1 MDIELLSDFEAEIRN
16 YLPQI
21 RRGIDTYFAGQ
32 PASPE
37 FDQALRLAHTIKGS
51 AAMMG
56 LVGLSQMAR
65 RLHVALQAL
74 RVQGR
79 PEQLIFQKILRQHLS
94 ILETYL
100 GILME
105 KARLGAS
112 LDTIDDQAFLA
123 EIEMLYRPDEERLS
137 DAEQRALKVTGSLA
151 TGPLPE
157 LLELFRDEAREH
169 LGKIGRQI
177 HRLADQ
183 HQHGVAIREIQHSV
197 HTLKGGCGALGLR
210 GITRLTHSMEDLFD
224 QISDRAEPVKPG
236 TRELLQDTVDVLNVL
251 IDGDLDGLDDD
262 TALMMCSSLVDQ
274 YEQLVALNTSRH
286 TARLPAKRESETLA
300 PIATDQLPLRP
311 PVDNDAYIPTSLNR
325 KIPAGTADV
334 PSTDA
339 LEAGEPGLTG
349 EAGPA
354 VARIPVEDLDALIKL
369 TNELMVNGS
378 RLGGRLETLSRLIDE
393 FQASLERLKRQAP
406 FRSLPA
412 TKPLAP
418 TAAENETAPAPT
430 DQGSSGTFNFQETTR
445 DLQTISHE
453 LGTLLPQLQAA
464 LGQQERTTGN
474 LHERLLNIRLVP
486 FGSLKNRL
494 LRVVRTASRKQNKM
508 VQCELAGDEVML
520 DKTILDQLFE
530 PLLHLLRNAV
540 DHGIETV
547 AEREAAGKPAIA
559 QIQITVKQ
567 EGNQLIITIADD
579 GRGIDTELV
588 RRRAVQKE
596 FHAAAEAAALGE
608 RELYRLLFQPGFST
622 RDQITEMS
630 GRGMGLDIVKAHID
644 RLQGHVQVSSAVGRG
659 SQFLIRIPLT
669 LAVSQAMLV
678 MVGEERFAIPL
689 ADIVRVVPL
698 EPGQLGQNGHRREA
712 VQIDGHDYPLIY
724 LAQALQLPPA
734 ARPAQPP
741 TAALLIRVN
750 GVDHLLVVDRL
761 LRTQEVVVKSLGNHL
776 RRVRGVLGATMLGE
790 GELVL
795 ILNSAELVS
804 PSEAQPFV
812 APAAPLGLVR
822 QQLQVLIVDD
832 SVSVRRMNE
841 QMALNAGWE
850 PVIARHGQAALE
862 LVESGQ
868 CQPDIALLD
877 IEMPQMDGYELTQAL
892 RKLPAYAKLPIVIIS
907 ARSGPQHREQALA
920 SGATAFLLKP
930 YREDELRTLVEE
942 LISVPKIGS

>member
-1 MDIELLSDFEAEIRN
+1 MDIELLRDFEAEIHH

-32 PASPE
+32 PMAPE
-37 FDQALRLAHTIKGS
+37 FDEALRLAHTIKGS

-79 PEQLIFQKILRQHLS
+79 PEQLIFQEILHQHLS
-94 ILETYL
+94 ILETYF
-100 GILME
+100 GILMD

-112 LDTIDDQAFLA
+112 LDTIDDKAFLS
-123 EIEMLYRPDEERLS
+123 EIERLYQPDEARLS
-137 DAEQRALKVTGSLA
+137 EAEQRALKVTGSLA

-157 LLELFRDEAREH
+157 LLELFREEAREH

-177 HRLADQ
+177 HQLADPQ
-183 HQHGVAIREIQHSV
+183 RHSLAIREIQHSV

-274 YEQLVALNTSRH
+274 YEQLVALNTNRQTYRRASDP
-286 TARLPAKRESETLA
+286 LQ
-300 PIATDQLPLRP
+300 PIATGQLPLRP
-311 PVDNDAYIPTSLNR
+311 PVDNDAYIPASFNR
-325 KIPAGTADV
+325 RQVTEQATESPA
-334 PSTDA
+334 DA
-339 LEAGEPGLTG
+339 LASSEPGM
-349 EAGPA
+349 AGDA
-354 VARIPVEDLDALIKL
+354 GAAIARIPVEDLDILIKF
-369 TNELMVNGS
+369 TNELIVSGS
-378 RLGGRLETLSRLIDE
+378 RLGGRLEALSRLIEE
-393 FQASLERLKRQAP
+393 FQASLARLNQQTPMLTHPTAE
-406 FRSLPA
+406 
-412 TKPLAP
+412 PLASAAQGEAR
-418 TAAENETAPAPT
+418 TAQA
-430 DQGSSGTFNFQETTR
+430 GSGSIMLEETTR
-445 DLQTISHE
+445 DLQTVSHE
-453 LGTLLPQLQAA
+453 LAALLPQLQAA
-464 LGQQERTTGN
+464 LVQQERTTGN

-486 FGSLKNRL
+486 FGSLNNRL

-508 VQCELAGDEVML
+508 VQCELAGDEIML

-547 AEREAAGKPAIA
+547 AEREAASKPAIA
-559 QIQITVKQ
+559 QIQVTVQQ
-567 EGNQLIITIADD
+567 EGNQLAITIADD
-579 GRGIDTELV
+579 GRGIDPELV
-588 RRRAVQKE
+588 RQRAVQKE
-596 FHAAAEAAALGE
+596 FHAAAEAATLGE
-608 RELYRLLFQPGFST
+608 QELYRLLFQPGFST

-630 GRGMGLDIVKAHID
+630 GRGMGLDIVKAHVD
-644 RLQGHVQVSSAVGRG
+644 RLQGHVQVSSMVGQG
-659 SQFLIRIPLT
+659 SRFLIRIPLT

-678 MVGEERFAIPL
+678 KAGPERFAIPL

-698 EPGQLGQNGHRREA
+698 EPGQLGQNGRRAETVEIA
-712 VQIDGHDYPLIY
+712 GQAYPLIY
-724 LAQALQLPPA
+724 LAQALNLSPAAPAAPPA
-734 ARPAQPP
+734 
-741 TAALLIRVN
+741 AALLIRVN
-750 GVDHLLVVDRL
+750 GTEHLLVVDRL
-761 LRTQEVVVKSLGNHL
+761 LRTQEVVVKALGNHL
-776 RRVRGVLGATMLGE
+776 QRVRGVLGATMLGE
-790 GELVL
+790 GELIL
-795 ILNSAELVS
+795 ILNIAELVA
-804 PSEAQPFV
+804 PGIGQPIA
-812 APAAPLGLVR
+812 APAAPLALAR

-850 PVIARHGQAALE
+850 PVVARDGQAALD
-862 LVESGQ
+862 LVQKGQ

-877 IEMPQMDGYELTQAL
+877 IEMPQLDGYELTQAL
-892 RKLPAYAKLPIVIIS
+892 RALPAYAELPIVIIS
-907 ARSGPQHREQALA
+907 ARSGPQYREQALA

-930 YREDELRTLVEE
+930 YREDELRALIEE
-942 LISVPKIGS
+942 LISAPKIGS

>member
-1 MDIELLSDFEAEIRN
+1 MDIELLRDFDAEIRN

-21 RRGIDTYFAGQ
+21 RLGINTYFAGQ
-32 PASPE
+32 PLSPK
-37 FDQALRLAHTIKGS
+37 FDEALRLAHTIKGS

-56 LVGLSQMAR
+56 LAGLSQMAR

-79 PEQLIFQKILRQHLS
+79 PDQIIFQKILRQHLS

-100 GILME
+100 DILMD

-112 LDTIDDQAFLA
+112 LDTIDDKAFLT
-123 EIEMLYRPDEERLS
+123 EIEMLYQPDEARLS
-137 DAEQRALKVTGSLA
+137 EAEQRALKVTGSLA

-169 LGKIGRQI
+169 LGKIGHQI
-177 HRLADQ
+177 HRLADP
-183 HQHGVAIREIQHSV
+183 HQHSVAIREIQHSV

-274 YEQLVALNTSRH
+274 YEQLVALNTSRRDDRR
-286 TARLPAKRESETLA
+286 ASDSLQ
-300 PIATDQLPLRP
+300 PIATAQLPLRP
-311 PVDNDAYIPTSLNR
+311 PVDNDAYIPASLSR
-325 KIPAGTADV
+325 RRPAEPAAGTPAD
-334 PSTDA
+334 T
-339 LEAGEPGLTG
+339 LEEGEPGM
-349 EAGPA
+349 AGSA
-354 VARIPVEDLDALIKL
+354 VARIPVEDLDALIEL
-369 TNELMVNGS
+369 TNALMISGS
-378 RLGGRLETLSRLIDE
+378 RLGGRLETLSHLIEE
-393 FQASLERLKRQAP
+393 FQTSLERLKRQAP
-406 FRSLPA
+406 GPLQPVTPA
-412 TKPLAP
+412 AGDSDT
-418 TAAENETAPAPT
+418 PA
-430 DQGSSGTFNFQETTR
+430 DQASSGTIPFQETTR

-453 LGTLLPQLQAA
+453 LTALLPQLQAA
-464 LGQQERTTGN
+464 LGQQERTTSN

-508 VQCELAGDEVML
+508 VQCELAGDNVML

-540 DHGIETV
+540 DHGVETV

-559 QIQITVKQ
+559 QIQITVRQ
-567 EGNQLIITIADD
+567 EANQLAITIADD
-579 GRGIDTELV
+579 GRGIDPELV

-596 FHAAAEAAALGE
+596 FHAAAEAAALDD

-630 GRGMGLDIVKAHID
+630 GRGMGLDIVKAYVD
-644 RLQGHVQVSSAVGRG
+644 RLRGHVQVSSAVGQG

-678 MVGEERFAIPL
+678 MAGQERFAIPL

-698 EPGQLGQNGHRREA
+698 APGQLGQNGHRATA
-712 VQIDGHDYPLIY
+712 VAIDGHEYPLVI
-724 LAQALQLPPA
+724 LAHALQLPPTA
-734 ARPAQPP
+734 NPTPP
-741 TAALLIRVN
+741 SAAALLIHVN
-750 GVDHLLVVDRL
+750 GIDHLLVVDRL
-761 LRTQEVVVKSLGNHL
+761 LRTQEVVIKSLGNHL
-776 RRVRGVLGATMLGE
+776 RRVRGVLGATMLAE

-795 ILNSAELVS
+795 MLNTAELVAQAD
-804 PSEAQPFV
+804 AQPFV
-812 APAAPLGLVR
+812 APAAPRRLARR
-822 QQLQVLIVDD
+822 QMQVLIVDD

-850 PVIARHGQAALE
+850 PVVARDGQAALE

-877 IEMPQMDGYELTQAL
+877 IEMPHLDGYGLTQAL
-892 RKLPAYAKLPIVIIS
+892 RALPAYAELPIVIIS
-907 ARSGPQHREQALA
+907 ARSGPQHREKALA

-930 YREDELRTLVEE
+930 YREHELRALVEE
-942 LISVPKIGS
+942 LISVPRIGS